1 MPDGNLVRYL
11 APAALVVAA
20 LAILFTWQSS
30 VSSDAPPEPAGQ
42 DEAAEPT
49 AQAEEEGGGDSG
61 GEEGGGAPEAGDAP
75 EGGDEPQAGDEA
87 AEGEGETYTVQAG
100 DSLSTIAARTGVD
113 VETLLELNPDAE
125 PQQLQA
131 GQELELGP

>member
-42 DEAAEPT
+42 DESAEPT
-49 AQAEEEGGGDSG
+49 AQDEEEGGGDSG
-61 GEEGGGAPEAGDAP
+61 GEEGGAPEAGDAP

-87 AEGEGETYTVQAG
+87 AEGEGETYTIQAG

-131 GQELELGP
+131 GEELELGP

>member
-30 VSSDAPPEPAGQ
+30 VSSDAPPEPAGR
-42 DEAAEPT
+42 DEVAEPT
-49 AQAEEEGGGDSG
+49 AQDEEEGGGDSG
-61 GEEGGGAPEAGDAP
+61 GEEGGGAPE
-75 EGGDEPQAGDEA
+75 AGDEA

-131 GQELELGP
+131 GEELELGP

>member
-49 AQAEEEGGGDSG
+49 AQDEEEGGGDSG
-61 GEEGGGAPEAGDAP
+61 GEEGGGAP

>member
-30 VSSDAPPEPAGQ
+30 VSSDTPPEPAGQ
-42 DEAAEPT
+42 DESAEPT
-49 AQAEEEGGGDSG
+49 AQDEEEGGGDSG
-61 GEEGGGAPEAGDAP
+61 GEEGGAPEAGDAP

-87 AEGEGETYTVQAG
+87 AEGEGETYTIQAG

-131 GQELELGP
+131 GEELELGP